1 MTWDNTHTM
10 STDMRISFVCFFTAA
25 AVVSTGALA
34 QPGGWASTP
43 EGKARWDACYKET
56 RLIHRTRNM
65 STLEFKE
72 TVKDARREHM
82 QVCMTR
88 AQPPAP
94 VRVAV
99 PTDRNPETALAG
111 WASNN

>member
-1 MTWDNTHTM
+1 L
-10 STDMRISFVCFFTAA
+10 F
-25 AVVSTGALA
+25 STGALA
-34 QPGGWASTP
+34 QPGKWASTP

-65 STLEFKE
+65 STLEFKQ
-72 TVKDARREHM
+72 TIKGARREHM

-99 PTDRNPETALAG
+99 PTDKHPETALSG

>member
-1 MTWDNTHTM
+1 MTLDNTHTM
-10 STDMRISFVCFFTAA
+10 STDMRISTLCFFAA
-25 AVVSTGALA
+25 AAFSTGALA
-34 QPGGWASTP
+34 QPGGWASAP

-65 STLEFKE
+65 STLDFKQA
-72 TVKDARREHM
+72 VKGARRDHM

-94 VRVAV
+94 VQVAV
-99 PTDRNPETALAG
+99 PTDINPETAL
-111 WASNN
+111 